1 MNKILSKISMIP
13 GVELCLMVLI
23 TMFIPAMSFVDGE
36 KYKTFTII
44 SSIGAS
50 SDVEDAKS
58 VLSLLST
65 FSIIIIVLL
74 VITAVLYLVAGVKEQ
89 PMMISVIA
97 TIITG
102 AVILMVGFM
111 AYNRMKQATNNPVS
125 TKVGLYIFIISGV
138 LMIIYSVVMIIMP
151 GEEDQEYSRAVQV
164 DTFIQDRMPIDIEA
178 EKFNQ
183 QNRIEMNPTVYLEET
198 QYIDSKKIVGI
209 SGTFAGAS
217 IELNPGEK
225 IMVGRDPSKCQLVLN
240 DSKVS
245 RVHCCISYDVSSMC
259 TEIICYSPNG
269 IKFEDGRTLQKDMK
283 MKITKP
289 ERLILANGDE
299 VLEIY

>member
-13 GVELCLMVLI
+13 GLELCLMVLI

-50 SDVEDAKS
+50 SDVDDAKS
-58 VLSLLST
+58 ALSLLSI
-65 FSIIIIVLL
+65 FSLIIIVLL
-74 VITAVLYLVAGVKEQ
+74 VITAILYLFAGVKEQ
-89 PMMISVIA
+89 SMRISVIS

-102 AVILMVGFM
+102 AAILLVGCM
-111 AYNRMKQATNNPVS
+111 AYSRMAQAKDNPIS
-125 TKVGLYIFIISGV
+125 TKMGLYLFIISGV
-138 LMIIYSVVMIIMP
+138 LMIIYGVIMIIMP
-151 GEEDQEYSRAVQV
+151 GDEGQEYIKDVKV
-164 DTFIQDRMPIDIEA
+164 DTFIPDRMPIDIEA

-209 SGTFAGAS
+209 KGTFAGAS